1 MERQVALPLPPPL
14 ITSEPRRGVILLVIL
29 SLLTLFMMLGGTYLV
44 MAARARAT
52 AKAFATATNGSQSQ
66 INAGLSASL
75 VDEAFLS
82 VVRGSPSTG
91 AVVTTTASNSLLG
104 DKYGTTTTLSG
115 SLVGSATGSLIVSF
129 TSSVSGTL
137 PAEQLNGLVL
147 TFQTPTLTT
156 ASVRILRAE
165 PIASSS
171 NVKLYIPDG
180 PTLSGVNLT
189 SSAINS
195 SLSGLT
201 GPHFIINGREFT
213 SGTSGPNESYDGYD
227 YNNDF
232 LADPF
237 SPSSRPSFSLTGS
250 TQLTGTTT
258 WVSIGTS
265 GTNLKIDNDG
275 DGVPDSA
282 WIDVGLPPFTDAAG
296 TVVYPRAAI
305 LVTDLDGRLNVNA
318 HGSRVTVDYG
328 SLYSGTFATGTNA
341 LTTVTTS
348 TSSFASKPFSTY
360 PDGFG
365 FGPSETAIDQT
376 TLFSGSPGTVT
387 AASSWRTLTE
397 GITVSNTAANDPN
410 SNRPP
415 PNLGSVEGRYG
426 DTPTGTTGLPG
437 KPNVNDPINSSAQAW
452 IATEG
457 SAYFTSPGRYGSPP
471 DVRGRM
477 KVFVDD
483 YGQPVYYKPY
493 WSGTVSSITQDE
505 VVDDPYEI
513 NLLRLSPQPGWP
525 VNANARN
532 GNTFS
537 YANVTDNLFSAA
549 DLEAV
554 LRIYDPDSRTL
565 PQRLV
570 ALTGTQATGNRLLL
584 STDNWDSSAMTGTLR
599 TNIST
604 LISSATATVPLT
616 GTSGTSAYEMFAPE
630 TLMGHKL
637 DLNRPFH
644 NTDVTEPYDATG
656 IAERQKF
663 AKNLYSLLYVIAGS
677 GTALSGTSTAQRD
690 TSAKTL
696 AQWAVNIVDFRDKD
710 SIVTGFEY
718 DKNLINGWNVDG
730 SLTTTSTSTEP
741 DRAVVWGVERPE
753 MFVTETVCWHDRQT
767 DDDVIGSGKTQTN
780 YQVVT
785 SSTKTRDANFDQ
797 KRRPQGAFF
806 FELYSPWDSQL
817 AEYDGS
823 GKLQAVRRTI
833 QGGTSSL
840 LRAEPMPVE
849 LASGAVATGTTA
861 STGNALGRFDSGA
874 TLSLSG
880 TVSDGSPVWRVVT
893 IKSGTSLPQVTDP
906 ATSLSGSLWRSFYFT
921 NPPASLVRTSTNG
934 DIASGSN
941 AVAFWPAMSATS
953 TISIA
958 PQIPKVFGTGSSVS
972 GLTGTAAA
980 AIVSFDTI
988 FLSATTA
995 GNATTTR
1002 AATLTEPLITL
1013 GTNAS
1018 YDPYAVL
1025 HAQSAT
1031 GAASFPLATVND
1043 SPLDNLTYAASGIT
1057 TTLTGTDG
1065 KKTLFQNGR
1074 HSNYFLLHLQRLA
1087 NPTKPWDKD
1096 SNPYVTID
1104 TQPIDLMVYNTGST
1118 AVFPSVSPNYDE
1130 PTTDGSGSGFTYTFD
1145 SLLQRNYDDGESTS
1159 ASGTSI
1165 TLSLERGNTQ
1175 VTGTTNRDIWSALI
1189 NASGTSD
1196 ATKLLSI
1203 QSSTRT
1209 AAAIDWSGKG
1219 DGVLTVSGTLPS
1231 KAKHSLGSLAPRF
1244 SSGTANP
1251 TLPSKPFPWMFW
1263 ANRPFTSAAELA
1275 FVPNA
1280 SSFDLLRVHATA
1292 SGTGSEKLSTGWFG
1306 HLPRLFERTVLDT
1319 GTTALATPWDVISG
1333 RVATTGSSNGGSSPS
1348 LWDAVHVPSPFAGS
1362 YATLSL
1368 GTGTAATTSGSAALA
1383 PLGLD
1388 NRPYGQLPTF
1398 REAGRVNVNTI
1409 TGSTTW
1415 LAVLGTGTQIPTSSG
1430 SFTIFNTPAKSF
1442 MDVLQK
1448 AVSTS
1453 GTTFVDS
1460 FTEANRST
1468 DNNAYFRYQTVNR
1481 VANNVTIRSN
1491 VFAVW
1496 VTVGFF
1502 DSSGNEYGYD
1512 TGAIQRCR
1520 GFYIYDRSIPVGF
1533 SPGKDYNVRDGIM
1546 LRRIIP

>member
-14 ITSEPRRGVILLVIL
+14 IASEPRRGVILLVIL

-82 VVRGSPSTG
+82 VVRGSPSSS
-91 AVVTTTASNSLLG
+91 VVTTTASNSLLG

-115 SLVGSATGSLIVSF
+115 SLVGNATGSLIVSF

-156 ASVRILRAE
+156 ASVRVLRAE

-195 SLSGLT
+195 SISGVSS
-201 GPHFIINGREFT
+201 PHFIINGREF
-213 SGTSGPNESYDGYD
+213 SGGVTGPNEPYDAYD
-227 YNNDF
+227 SNNDF
-232 LADPF
+232 LANPL
-237 SPSSRPSFSLTGS
+237 SPSTQPSYL
-250 TQLTGTTT
+250 
-258 WVSIGTS
+258 VSGGLGVS

-275 DGVPDSA
+275 DGVLDSA

-296 TVVYPRAAI
+296 TVVYPKAAI

-365 FGPSETAIDQT
+365 FGPSETSLDQT
-376 TLFSGSPGTVT
+376 TLFSGSFATVT
-387 AASSWRTLTE
+387 AASSWGTLTE
-397 GITVSNTAANDPN
+397 GITVSNTSANDPN

-437 KPNVNDPINSSAQAW
+437 KPNVNDPITSTAQAW

-457 SAYFTSPGRYGSPP
+457 SAYFTNPGRYGSPP
-471 DVRGRM
+471 DARGRM

-493 WSGTVSSITQDE
+493 WSGTVSSVSQDE

-513 NLLRLSPQPGWP
+513 NLLRLSPRPGWP

-532 GNTFS
+532 GATFS
-537 YANVTDNLFSAA
+537 YGNVTDNLFSAA

-570 ALTGTQATGNRLLL
+570 ALSGTQATGNRLLL
-584 STDNWDSSAMTGTLR
+584 TTDNWDSSAMTGTLR

-696 AQWAVNIVDFRDKD
+696 AQWAVNIVDFRDDD

-753 MFVTETVCWHDRQT
+753 MFVTETVCWHDRRT
-767 DDDVIGSGKTQTN
+767 DDTDTASKSDAFVTDKTP
-780 YQVVT
+780 
-785 SSTKTRDANFDQ
+785 DEDFDQ
-797 KRRPQGAFF
+797 QNRPQGAFF
-806 FELYSPWDSQL
+806 FELYSPWESQL

-840 LRAEPMPVE
+840 LRAEPIPVE
-849 LASGAVATGTTA
+849 LTSGTVATATTA
-861 STGNALGRFDSGA
+861 SAGNALGRFASGA
-874 TLSLSG
+874 ALNMSG
-880 TVSDGSPVWRVVT
+880 TAPDGSPVWRVVT
-893 IKSGTSLPQVTDP
+893 VKSGSSAPTVTDP
-906 ATSLSGSLWRSFYFT
+906 QSSLSGSLWRSFYFT
-921 NPPASLVRTSTNG
+921 KPPVSLVRTSTNG

-941 AVAFWPAMSATS
+941 AVAFWPAVSATS
-953 TISIA
+953 TISLA
-958 PQIPKVFGTGSSVS
+958 PQLPKVFGTGSS
-972 GLTGTAAA
+972 LTGTTTTVVAM
-980 AIVSFDTI
+980 DTI
-988 FLSATTA
+988 FLSATSNT
-995 GNATTTR
+995 GTTSTTR

-1013 GTNAS
+1013 GTNTS

-1025 HAQSAT
+1025 YAQSLT
-1031 GAASFPLATVND
+1031 GLSTFPLATPND
-1043 SPLDNLTYAASGIT
+1043 SPLDNVAYAASGIT
-1057 TTLTGTDG
+1057 
-1065 KKTLFQNGR
+1065 KFSSNELFRNGR
-1074 HSNYFLLHLQRLA
+1074 ASNYFLLHLQRLA
-1087 NPTKPWDKD
+1087 NPLVAWDKD
-1096 SNPYVTID
+1096 TNPYVTID
-1104 TQPIDLMVYNTGST
+1104 TQPIDMLVYNTAST
-1118 AVFPSVSPNYDE
+1118 AAFPSVSPNYDE
-1130 PTTDGSGSGFTYTFD
+1130 PTSAATSTFTG
-1145 SLLQRNYDDGESTS
+1145 LAQLQYDDGESAS
-1159 ASGTSI
+1159 LSGTAA
-1165 TLSLERGNTQ
+1165 TVSLERGNTQ
-1175 VTGTTNRDIWSALI
+1175 VSGTTDRDIWSARL
-1189 NASGTSD
+1189 NATGTTD
-1196 ATKLLSI
+1196 AARLLSI
-1203 QSSTRT
+1203 QSTSRN
-1209 AAAIDWSGKG
+1209 AQAI
-1219 DGVLTVSGTLPS
+1219 VS
-1231 KAKHSLGSLAPRF
+1231 KALVSVPAPAKTKHSLGSLAPRF

-1251 TLPSKPFPWMFW
+1251 NLPGKPFPWMFW

-1319 GTTALATPWDVISG
+1319 GTTALATPWDIISG
-1333 RVATTGSSNGGSSPS
+1333 RDSTSGTSNGGSRPS

-1368 GTGTAATTSGSAALA
+1368 GTGTAATTSGSAALT

-1388 NRPYGQLPTF
+1388 KRPYGQLPMF

-1442 MDVLQK
+1442 MDVLQNT
-1448 AVSTS
+1448 VSTS
-1453 GTTFVDS
+1453 GTTFIDS

-1468 DNNAYFRYQTVNR
+1468 NNNAYFRYQTVNR

-1496 VTVGFF
+1496 VTVGLF

-1512 TGAIQRCR
+1512 TGAIQRYR

-1546 LRRIIP
+1546 LRRILP